1 MGSKNKKNINPL
13 LAIGA
18 IAGAA
23 AIATISAKKIKNKS
37 NETITVSKKVD
48 LDEDKRQIY
57 FIGGGLA
64 SLSGAAYLIRDCNIK
79 GENIHILEGRK
90 VLGGSNDG
98 AGNAEKG
105 YICRGVRIL
114 NKDTYENFFELFN
127 SIPSLEK
134 PEISVTKEIFNFN
147 ELHPTKEKARLID
160 KNGNIIDASEMG
172 LNNLE
177 KIALGRLLTVSED
190 KLDNL
195 KIEDWFKK
203 MPHFFTTNFWYMWQT
218 TFSFQRWSSL
228 FEFKRYI
235 QRMISNIADLETLEW
250 VIRTEF
256 NQYESVILP
265 IKAYLDKHSVDFNT
279 SSNVIDIEFENSNE
293 IIAKKLI
300 IEEENGQRT
309 IDIESGD
316 LCIMTNS
323 CMIDSTT
330 VGSYKKAAEYT
341 PNKSISGELWSKVAK
356 KKIGLGNPEVFYSNP
371 EQTNWESFTI
381 TCRGNKLL
389 KILEKLSG
397 NIPGSSGLMTFKDSN
412 WLLNIVVPAQ
422 PHFKNQPLDTTVLWG
437 YGLYTGKIGNYI
449 EKKMRDCTGEE
460 ILEELLHHLHIEEKM
475 KEIKDSIVNVI
486 PCIMPYVNAQFQPR
500 KITDRPKVVPEGS
513 INFAMIS
520 QFVEIPEDRVFTEEY
535 SVRAARIAV
544 YDLLG
549 VKDKEVIPVTQNI
562 NNPKIVF
569 KALKK
574 ALK

>member
-23 AIATISAKKIKNKS
+23 AIAAISAKKIKNKKS
-37 NETITVSKKVD
+37 ELVTISKNFD
-48 LDEDKRQIY
+48 IEEDNRQIY
-57 FIGGGLA
+57 FVGGGLA
-64 SLSGAAYLIRDCNIK
+64 SLAGAAYLIRDCNIK

-98 AGNAEKG
+98 SGNSEKG
-105 YICRGVRIL
+105 YICRGIRML
-114 NKDTYENFFELFN
+114 NKDTYENFFELFD

-147 ELHPTKEKARLID
+147 DLHPTKEQSRLID
-160 KNGNIIDASEMG
+160 KNGKIIDASEMG
-172 LNNLE
+172 LNNLDR
-177 KIALGRLLTVSED
+177 ITLGRLLAVSEE

-195 KIEDWFKK
+195 KIEDWFKST
-203 MPHFFTTNFWYMWQT
+203 PHFFTTNFWYMWQT

-235 QRMISNIADLETLEW
+235 QRMISNISDLETLDW

-265 IKAYLDKHSVDFNT
+265 IKAYLDGHSVDFNT
-279 SSNVIDIEFENSNE
+279 NSKVIDIEFENGNE
-293 IIAKKLI
+293 ITAKKLI
-300 IEEENGQRT
+300 VEEENGQKT
-309 IDIESGD
+309 INIEKGD

-330 VGSYKKAAEYT
+330 IGNYKKAPEYT

-356 KKIGLGNPEVFYSNP
+356 KKIGFGNPETFYSNP

-381 TCRGNKLL
+381 TCKGNKLL
-389 KILEKLSG
+389 KDLEKLSG
-397 NIPGSSGLMTFKDSN
+397 NIPGSGGLMTFKDSN

-437 YGLYTGKIGNYI
+437 YGLYTGRVGNYI

-460 ILEELLHHLHIEEKM
+460 ILEELLHHLHIEESIE
-475 KEIKDSIVNVI
+475 EIKESVVNVI
-486 PCIMPYVNAQFQPR
+486 PCMMPYVNAQFQPR
-500 KITDRPKVVPEGS
+500 KITDRPKVVPEGAT
-513 INFAMIS
+513 NFAMIS
-520 QFVEIPEDRVFTEEY
+520 QFVEIPEDIAFTEEY
-535 SVRAARIAV
+535 SVRAARTAV
-544 YDLLG
+544 YNLLLI
-549 VKDKEVIPVTQNI
+549 KDKEVIPVTQNR
-562 NNPKIVF
+562 NNPKIIF
-569 KALKK
+569 EALKK